1 MKHKSNTTGLR
12 PVHSKWKS
20 CKDTKPV
27 RIPVTL
33 IDDVLAYARAL
44 DCGDLQPPSQHREL
58 DKVIQILN
66 DALSLKANSGGKIKE
81 KIKEALEVIER
92 L

>member
-1 MKHKSNTTGLR
+1 M
-12 PVHSKWKS
+12 
-20 CKDTKPV
+20 
-27 RIPVTL
+27 TL

-44 DCGDLQPPSQHREL
+44 DCGDLQPYNRPTEL
-58 DKVIQILN
+58 DKVIEILN
-66 DALSLKANSGGKIKE
+66 DALSLKANSGGKIKA